1 MFMWLQSSWFDKFV
15 TGPLWRLLESGIH
28 ILDLNKH
35 YRKICSLFFDL
46 SVDASEFMLG
56 NVIFFENI
64 EISKDDIYNS
74 LLLPSDILDEPT
86 KQCLEIIFGSL
97 CIVTRRMLNDHLKCE
112 QLYKET
118 VSVSTSNSIAERN
131 FGMLDRLIREK
142 PNASMI
148 KYEAIIMNRSNK
160 TSEWRKNLSPEKRSL
175 MMKWAREYAS
185 KQYQLFKQ
193 RRIESRK
200 AKNEKRLD
208 KIEEARKKECRNRL
222 IKERL
227 WAEIRFL

>member
-46 SVDASEFMLG
+46 SVDASEVMLG

-97 CIVTRRMLNDHLKCE
+97 CIVTRRMLNDHFKDGKYNNPCR
-112 QLYKET
+112 QLYEET
-118 VSVSTSNSIAERN
+118 VSVSGTNSIA
-131 FGMLDRLIREK
+131 
-142 PNASMI
+142 
-148 KYEAIIMNRSNK
+148 K
-160 TSEWRKNLSPEKRSL
+160 TKC
-175 MMKWAREYAS
+175 
-185 KQYQLFKQ
+185 QYDN
-193 RRIESRK
+193 I
-200 AKNEKRLD
+200 
-208 KIEEARKKECRNRL
+208 
-222 IKERL
+222 
-227 WAEIRFL
+227 